1 MLRARTSVLVHVLPD
16 DVVQLVAMHAA
27 CTAIQRAY
35 RRHAVPR
42 LHFGHVHHKRWDT
55 VRERWRRLDVL
66 TPLYP
71 YPIVRREEGTSSEA
85 GTRSALRRCA
95 AFVRRRVQAVC
106 GERRHRESRASRLDT
121 RDGHHDVTCERSG
134 SKWWGRLYKARQQTE
149 FQVFFFVSTQTQK
162 YHSASLTHNDGYDGG

>member
-1 MLRARTSVLVHVLPD
+1 MIHTNERAVRGGMLRARTSVLVHVLPD

-71 YPIVRREEGTSSEA
+71 YPIVRREWRHELGSWDALGSP
-85 GTRSALRRCA
+85 ALRGLCEEARSSGLWGA
-95 AFVRRRVQAVC
+95 PAPGIARI
-106 GERRHRESRASRLDT
+106 ASRHA
-121 RDGHHDVTCERSG
+121 RRSP
-134 SKWWGRLYKARQQTE
+134 
-149 FQVFFFVSTQTQK
+149 
-162 YHSASLTHNDGYDGG
+162 